1 MTPLMDASVHSE
13 FHQNDAAR
21 LLDRHG
27 DLPSGAAGR
36 IIGWF
41 ARSEPTYV
49 VSFGRDHRCGELRSD
64 EIVLTRDVSVANGF
78 HRNDSVRG

>member
-1 MTPLMDASVHSE
+1 MTPLMDASVNNE
-13 FHQNDAAR
+13 FHQNDAVR

-49 VSFGRDHRCGELRSD
+49 VSFGRDHRCVELRSD
-64 EIVLTRDVSVANGF
+64 AIVAVDDDPSSR
-78 HRNDSVRG
+78 

>member
-13 FHQNDAAR
+13 FHPNDTVR

-27 DLPSGAAGR
+27 DFPSGAAGR
-36 IIGWF
+36 IVGWF

-49 VSFGRDHRCGELRSD
+49 VSFGREHRCLEVRSD
-64 EIVLTRDVSVANGF
+64 EIVLSDEHLSSA
-78 HRNDSVRG
+78 